1 MKKIIPIFLVVLLF
15 GQSAAYA
22 AEVDLDALIRRHM
35 TDLVDM
41 ERVFKY
47 DYMQYQSDI
56 QDEVI
61 TETLKQHNAV
71 HAVMALGLMETLEN
85 GTFGENEAVPF
96 KTFAN
101 IVMRLTTGLMDELEE
116 AYAAYPDTRYT
127 TFHEAAYYL
136 VGAVGYD
143 LYADKRG
150 GEHPRSQVAA
160 SIGLLKELD
169 FAGEK
174 NITRGE
180 LARMIFN
187 ALQIDMVVQTTF
199 GSEEEYEK
207 IKGHTLLSEKFNA
220 ALVYGMV
227 TAQNGLNLYTE
238 ATMKEDTIS
247 IDRAS
252 YRLNGYQPGD
262 LLGYRV
268 QAVVCE
274 ADDGKYDVLGIT
286 VDEKDETIDL
296 LLGSSVYT
304 SGNYLYYEADGKEK
318 RVSLA
323 ALERIMLNDMMV
335 SADEL
340 IAALPNAEGEIRI
353 SQTERGGSYTMAV
366 VRSWSSFAVKMVS
379 VLEDKIHL
387 DHKATFNGKT
397 YIDVHSSNKTVY
409 IEKDGRPVTLGD
421 VPAASVIDVIESKSA
436 DSVTILVSGSEV
448 SGTITQTEGKTVYV
462 DGKAYE
468 ISSAYLSAQKQDTA
482 LPSLTVGKTG
492 TFLLNRGGKIVS
504 YKAEGDRYILGL
516 LKEYARLGS
525 GLDASIGVRIFSED
539 NEWKELKLAEKLTL
553 DGISDVSDTDA
564 YTILEKNK
572 DKVCFAPVRYE
583 LNGDGKVRFLDTA
596 IVNDVERNDASSI
609 IKAST
614 YSGEINWTSDGEP
627 KWSGLTDSKYFYT
640 PSTKFII
647 MPRDKDKE
655 QDYSIGNKSFLY
667 SEMTVTMDL
676 YNADDFNEVS
686 LIVRSGSASSVLP
699 FRGNYSWMIVTGL
712 SEGVDNDGNPATILN
727 GFESSG
733 GKYVLSS
740 FLLDD
745 GELTETAKSFKKGD
759 LVHFSA
765 DGKTMLQM
773 ELWCPADEVMTKDIG
788 NVGTTEAQEG
798 LGTVLDVDPNR
809 NVVKVSVNG
818 DESTWYIHCLGLYDR
833 ARNKGSVITAGD
845 ISPGDRVFGL
855 GGNNYMRVLIIR

>member
-15 GQSAAYA
+15 GQSTTFA
-22 AEVDLDALIRRHM
+22 AEVDLDALIRHHM

-199 GSEEEYEK
+199 GNEEEYEK

-296 LLGSSVYT
+296 LLGGSVYT

-318 RVSLA
+318 RVNLA
-323 ALERIMLNDMMV
+323 ALERIMLNDVMT

-397 YIDVHSSNKTVY
+397 YI
-409 IEKDGRPVTLGD
+409 
-421 VPAASVIDVIESKSA
+421 
-436 DSVTILVSGSEV
+436 
-448 SGTITQTEGKTVYV
+448 

-525 GLDASIGVRIFSED
+525 GLDASVGVRIFSED

-614 YSGEINWTSDGEP
+614 YSGKINWTSDGEP

-676 YNADDFNEVS
+676 YNADAFNEVG
-686 LIVRSGSASSVLP
+686 LIVRSGSASSILP
-699 FRGNYSWMIVTGL
+699 FRGNYSWMIITGL

-733 GKYVLSS
+733 AKYVLSS

-745 GELTETAKSFKKGD
+745 SELTETAKSFKKGD

-788 NVGTTEAQEG
+788 NVDTTEAQEG